1 MSNLEQ
7 NLEQTLVKITPGN
20 EKAARRAQER
30 LDSLTKPPGSLGV
43 LEDIVITLASITGN
57 AMPRVDK
64 KVLIIMA
71 GDHGVTDEGVSA
83 FPKEVTPQMVLNFLS
98 GGAAINV
105 LTRHAGSEIVC
116 CDIGVA
122 TDINHPGLLVRKVK
136 YGTDNMAKGP
146 AMSRQEAIKAIE
158 TGIETAQEEIA
169 KEAQILA
176 TGEMGI
182 GNTTPSSAI
191 LQVYSSHSLKDTVG
205 RGTGLDENSLS
216 KKAMVIKKAIE
227 VNKPNPSDPIDVLSK
242 VGGLEIAGLT
252 GVILGA
258 AANKVPIVIDGFIST
273 AAALLASKLKPES
286 VQYMLASHVS
296 EEPGHK
302 IMLDM
307 IGLYPMLHMKM
318 RLGEGT
324 GAALAF
330 LIIDA
335 ATKIQSE
342 MATFESAGVSS
353 GK

>member
-7 NLEQTLVKITPGN
+7 TLARITPGN
-20 EKAARRAQER
+20 EEAARRAQER

-105 LTRHAGSEIVC
+105 LTRHAGGEIVC

-302 IMLDM
+302 VMLDM

>member
-1 MSNLEQ
+1 MSS
-7 NLEQTLVKITPGN
+7 LEQTLARITPGN
-20 EKAARRAQER
+20 DEAARRAQER

-64 KVLIIMA
+64 KVVIIMA

-105 LTRHAGSEIVC
+105 LTRHAGGEIVC

-122 TDINHPGLLVRKVK
+122 TDITHPGLLVRKVR

-158 TGIETAQEEIA
+158 TGIETARDEIA
-169 KEAQILA
+169 KGAQMLA

-182 GNTTPSSAI
+182 GNTTASSAI
-191 LQVYSSHSLKDTVG
+191 LQVYSDHGLKDIVG
-205 RGTGLDENSLS
+205 RGTGLDNNGLS
-216 KKAMVIKKAIE
+216 KKAMVIERAIK
-227 VNKPNPSDPIDVLSK
+227 VNKPDPSDPIDVLSK

-258 AANKVPIVIDGFIST
+258 AANRVPIVIDGFISS

-302 IMLDM
+302 VMLDM

-330 LIIDA
+330 HIIDA

-342 MATFESAGVSS
+342 MATFQSAGVSS